1 MCMSAGN
8 NILNARTF
16 FCQLE
21 SCNEKY
27 FYCDFHI
34 FLADFKRH
42 THPLSGKSPLIN
54 MKIDCRCPLNCHPV
68 ILNCKIFHIF
78 LADFKLNDYENLDCT
93 ASM

>member
-54 MKIDCRCPLNCHPV
+54 MKIDCRCPAHRALDF
-68 ILNCKIFHIF
+68 FHV
-78 LADFKLNDYENLDCT
+78 LLHRN
-93 ASM
+93 